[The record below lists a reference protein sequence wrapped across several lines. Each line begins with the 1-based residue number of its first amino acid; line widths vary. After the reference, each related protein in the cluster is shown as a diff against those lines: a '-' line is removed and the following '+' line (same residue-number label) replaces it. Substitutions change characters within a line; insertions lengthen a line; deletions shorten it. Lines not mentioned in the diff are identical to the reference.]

1 MAPKITQKNRRGESY
16 VFKKKNEK
24 KLGLWIQR
32 KREHIAVGDD
42 YTLCGRLGLSSRK
55 IYGDREGI
63 SI

>member
-1 MAPKITQKNRRGESY
+1 MAHKIRENRRGDSD
-16 VFKKKNEK
+16 VFSRKKNEK

-42 YTLCGRLGLSSRK
+42 YTLCGRLGLSSKK